1 MVAGTAAISIMA
13 WIFLFLCV
21 FNFLPA
27 ALAYVDRHPDR
38 HLLAALNILSLFS
51 FALWIALMAWA
62 RAGHSDHPMIRRF
75 VGSPADR
82 RRLMASVLVLML
94 AGSAGTAVAMVNG

>member
-1 MVAGTAAISIMA
+1 MVAGSAAVTIAMWVFVA
-13 WIFLFLCV
+13 LCV

-38 HLLAALNILSLFS
+38 HLLAALNVLSLFS
-51 FALWIALMAWA
+51 FALWIGLLAWA

-75 VGSPADR
+75 VGSPRDR
-82 RRLMASVLVLML
+82 RRLVGSVLALTL
-94 AGSAGTAVAMVNG
+94 AGSAGTALAMVTG